1 MNPFIIIVPA
11 AALIVGPRL
20 WARQVLRH
28 HNLREEDFPAT
39 ARELARAVL
48 DEHQLGVVV
57 VEATDIGDHYDPEAR
72 AVRLSRDKID
82 RRTLTAVTTAAHE
95 VSHALQHAAEYP
107 PFMWR
112 RKLAELARIVGEA
125 GMVILLAA
133 PLAGMWAGKP
143 LPPRLLGAVI
153 MAMLGTGMAAQFSA
167 VPSELNASFG
177 KAMPILRSGYIGGR
191 QLKDART
198 ILMACSLTYIAS
210 SMAMVLN
217 IWPWLGRR
225 PAAVLPGLTAQL
237 LPLASAGIALA
248 AARSGPGPGAAART
262 GHGVR
267 RPRDSSRTQALVRQY
282 GTPVIRGW
290 MRLTHGLRRLAES
303 VPPARSRV
311 HGARYAR

>member
-1 MNPFIIIVPA
+1 
-11 AALIVGPRL
+11 
-20 WARQVLRH
+20 
-28 HNLREEDFPAT
+28 
-39 ARELARAVL
+39 
-48 DEHQLGVVV
+48 
-57 VEATDIGDHYDPEAR
+57 
-72 AVRLSRDKID
+72 
-82 RRTLTAVTTAAHE
+82 

-177 KAMPILRSGYIGGR
+177 KALPILKNGYVSGK

-198 ILMACSLTYIAS
+198 ILIACSLTYIAS

-217 IWPWLGRR
+217 IWPWFGRR
-225 PAAVLPGLTAQL
+225 PVAAFSDAKPQL
-237 LPLASAGIALA
+237 LPLAAVGISVGATRSGSGSAG
-248 AARSGPGPGAAART
+248 RT
-262 GHGVR
+262 GKGVR
-267 RPRDSSRTQALVRQY
+267 HQPGNASRTEMLVRQY
-282 GTPVIRGW
+282 GTPMIRSW
-290 MRLTHGLRRLAES
+290 VRLRHAFRRRFAEN
-303 VPPARSRV
+303 VPPARSRAR
-311 HGARYAR
+311 GGRYAR